1 MARSIAAVL
10 IGYIAMTAW
19 VRLSFEVLA
28 IVLGPLA
35 ERSLR
40 QSLLSSQGDPSIF
53 FTRPISLACIL
64 IATALVLVPVY
75 QKIKRRKAAA
85 EEGQET

>member
-1 MARSIAAVL
+1 MMHQFSPNARRAVAFGAGATTIYL
-10 IGYIAMTAW
+10 AM
-19 VRLSFEVLA
+19 L
-28 IVLGPLA
+28 LGPLA

-75 QKIKRRKAAA
+75 QKMKRKKANAK
-85 EEGQET
+85 EGQET